1 MLKDIILFLPRIL
14 NDLINTLKLNDKG
27 FSLKKLIAIVGLYC
41 AVLVTIKHTAA
52 DNLIWVLDIWLLFVG
67 LMAGLYS
74 IGNIADA
81 IATAKGEKSKS
92 PDSNSTEEETP
103 II

>member
-1 MLKDIILFLPRIL
+1 ML

-41 AVLVTIKHTAA
+41 AVVVTIKHTAA
-52 DNLIWVLDIWLLFVG
+52 ENLIWVVSIWLLFVG

-92 PDSNSTEEETP
+92 EDTNIEEETP
-103 II
+103 VI